1 MSLIDGLR
9 YRVAALLHRA
19 RHARELEREMQAH
32 LELDAAQ
39 RQHAA
44 RGSLSHRDAWLAAR
58 RRFGNVTYLNEEA
71 RRMSALEWLDTIER
85 DVRLTARSMRRTPG
99 FTLVIILTLALGIGA
114 NASIYSLIDA
124 VLARKLPVRNPD
136 ALVIVGDPASVDSRE
151 HGTPN
156 GALFSYPLYADV
168 RDHARAFNGLAAV
181 GDAGRIDAQ
190 IAETS
195 AEPEHPQARLVSGN
209 YFSVLGVRA
218 AMGRTFDASA
228 DAPDAPA
235 QATISYDYW
244 TRRFN
249 KDPATIGRGVLIDG
263 IRVTITGV
271 AAPGFTGEIVGQ
283 PTDLWLPVELNDRL
297 HPNVPILR
305 DRRMMW
311 LLLIGRPTHGLTID
325 QARAQTT
332 PLIRSAI
339 LAAAAPDELADI
351 KDRGGVTVTFAS
363 GARGLSS
370 LRETFRAPLVALML
384 GVAVLLC
391 IVCVNVANVL
401 IARGLAR
408 RREISMRLALG
419 ASHGRVVRQ
428 LLTESMVLAL
438 SSGAVALLVA
448 WWGSRMLVRMAL
460 EGDAS
465 SFTVS
470 PNAHVIVFTVALA
483 VASALLFGLAPAL
496 RASRIDL
503 ATALRAAGRSVTHD
517 ARFATPLIVGQ
528 VALSLLLLVG
538 ASILTRS
545 LRKTESAP
553 LGFDRDHLIVA
564 DLDIAT
570 PGYRTERLASVVHA
584 LHDRV
589 ASLPGVAAVSYS
601 QNGIFMGTEWH
612 TDVSVAGQVV
622 RTPRDTVSAA
632 DKVGAGY
639 ARAIGARVISGRDF
653 GAQDEGVAPHTA
665 LVNRSFAQFYF
676 HGADPVGQLARFDDS
691 SVVRIVGEIADVRGQ
706 SLDTTTTPDAARRI
720 YIPFLITSGT
730 TKFPQPT
737 ELRLLV
743 RTSGDPG
750 ATVQS
755 VRRVIGETDRAIVI
769 DYLAP
774 VPQLIRYSIRDERL
788 VARLATA
795 LGALALVLAAIGLFG
810 VMSYSVGRRTSE
822 IGVRAALGAGRA
834 DVIRLV
840 LRDGLR
846 PVVAGLTIGLPLSII
861 AVRVLAHHLNDISSD
876 PASIAIAV
884 AVLLAAAVAA
894 VLIPARR
901 AARIDPIR
909 ALREE

>member
-9 YRVAALLHRA
+9 YRVAAMLHRA
-19 RHARELEREMQAH
+19 RHARDLEREMHAH
-32 LELDAAQ
+32 LDLDAAQ

-71 RRMSALEWLDTIER
+71 RRMSAIEWLDTIER

-99 FTLVIILTLALGIGA
+99 FTLIIVLTLALGIGA

-124 VLARKLPVRNPD
+124 VLARKLPVHNPD
-136 ALVIVGDPASVDSRE
+136 GLVIVGDPVEVDSRG
-151 HGTPN
+151 HGTPD
-156 GALFSYPLYADV
+156 GALFSYPLYVDV
-168 RDHARAFNGLAAV
+168 RDNAHAFDGLAAV
-181 GDAGRIDAQ
+181 GDPGRVDAQ

-195 AEPEHPQARLVSGN
+195 SELEHPDGRLVSGN

-218 AMGRTFDASA
+218 AAGRTFDASA

-249 KDPATIGRGVLIDG
+249 NDPATIGRSVLVDGV
-263 IRVTITGV
+263 RVTITGV
-271 AAPGFTGEIVGQ
+271 TAPGFTGEIVGQ
-283 PTDLWLPVELNDRL
+283 PTDLWLPVGLYDRL

-311 LLLIGRPTHGLTID
+311 LMLIGRSKPGLTIS
-325 QARAQTT
+325 QVRAQTT
-332 PLIRSAI
+332 PLVRSAI
-339 LAAAAPDELADI
+339 LAAAAPDELTDI
-351 KDRGGVTVTFAS
+351 KDRGGVTVPFS
-363 GARGLSS
+363 LGARGLSS
-370 LRETFRAPLVALML
+370 MRETFRAPLVTLML
-384 GVAVLLC
+384 GVALLLC

-401 IARGLAR
+401 LARGLAR
-408 RREISMRLALG
+408 RREISLRLALG
-419 ASHGRVVRQ
+419 ANHARVVRQ

-460 EGDAS
+460 DGGGTSLAIG
-465 SFTVS
+465 
-470 PNAHVIVFTVALA
+470 PNGHVVAFTVA
-483 VASALLFGLAPAL
+483 VAIVSAMLFGLAPAL

-503 ATALRAAGRSVTHD
+503 ATALHAAGRSVTRD

-545 LRKTESAP
+545 LQKTESVP

-570 PGYRTERLASVVHA
+570 PGYRSDRLASVVHA
-584 LHDRV
+584 MRDRV
-589 ASLPGVAAVSYS
+589 ASLPGVSQVSYS
-601 QNGIFMGTEWH
+601 QNGIFIGSEWH
-612 TDVSVAGQVV
+612 TDVSVARQVV
-622 RTPRDTVSAA
+622 RSPRDTVSAA

-639 ARAIGARVISGRDF
+639 ARAIGARLIAGRDLD
-653 GAQDEGVAPHTA
+653 AQDEGVPPHTA
-665 LVNRSFAQFYF
+665 LVNQSFAQFYF
-676 HGADPVGQLARFDDS
+676 HGANPVGELARFDDS

-706 SLDTTTTPDAARRI
+706 SLDATTTPDSARRI
-720 YIPFLITSGT
+720 YIPYLYTRGG

-750 ATVQS
+750 ALVQS
-755 VRRVIGETDRAIVI
+755 IRRAIGETDRAVVI
-769 DYLAP
+769 DELAP
-774 VPQLIRYSIRDERL
+774 VSSLIRYSIRDQRL
-788 VARLATA
+788 VARLATG
-795 LGALALVLAAIGLFG
+795 LGVLALLLAAIGLFG

-822 IGVRAALGAGRA
+822 IGVRAALGARRIDIA
-834 DVIRLV
+834 RLV
-840 LRDGLR
+840 LRDGLG
-846 PVVAGLTIGLPLSII
+846 PVALGLTIGLPLSIV
-861 AVRVLAHHLNDISSD
+861 AVRALARHLNDISTD
-876 PASIAIAV
+876 PVSIAIAV
-884 AVLLAAAVAA
+884 LVMLAAAVAA

-901 AARIDPIR
+901 ASRIDPIR
-909 ALREE
+909 ALRED